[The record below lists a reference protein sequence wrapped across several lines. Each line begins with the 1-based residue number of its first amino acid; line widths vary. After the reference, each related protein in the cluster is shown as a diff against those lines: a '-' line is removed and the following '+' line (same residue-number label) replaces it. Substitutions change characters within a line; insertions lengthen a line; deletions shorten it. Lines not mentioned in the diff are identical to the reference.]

1 MSTKELIEIINLHQ
15 LSIEK
20 RLEQFEY
27 HIVTLEETENDSYHV
42 SETFDRTG
50 EKDPSNDRFF
60 LLQYGDI
67 IYQTESLSEMTTYI
81 SEHFTA

>member
-27 HIVTLEETENDSYHV
+27 YKISLEETENHSYHV
-42 SETFDRTG
+42 TEIFDRTG
-50 EKDPSNDRFF
+50 EKEPNHEKFF

-81 SEHFTA
+81 SEHFTS